1 MPPVAPVVSKRA
13 RLARAPTVVIVGTG
27 QAGAQAAFTLREN
40 GFAGRVVL
48 VGDEPQA
55 PYQRPPLSKA
65 FLAGQLSV
73 DRLYLRQPEYYAA
86 NAIELRLH
94 ASVERLD
101 RAARRL
107 HLHGGGR
114 IGYDR
119 LLLATGSRAR
129 RAAMP
134 GARGPDVHYLRTLQ
148 DTLRLREALALGRR
162 VAIIGGGYIGLE
174 VAAVASA
181 AGARVTVIEA
191 QASLLSRVTTPA
203 IGEFLAAAH
212 RRHGVELLCDT
223 RVTALVGGERLDAV
237 ETTRGT
243 IAAELAVIGVGAV
256 PNVELAQAAGLV
268 CDDGIVVDEYCRTSD
283 PAIYAAGDCT
293 RHPDRWLADR
303 LRLESVQNAVD
314 QGTAAALNIAG
325 PPVRYA
331 QVPWFWSNQYE
342 YKLQAAG
349 TFVGH
354 DEIEERG
361 DRASGSFAL
370 VYRRRGALL
379 GIDAVNMPREYMAMR
394 NELAQQAAA
403 HRPGASRVAP
413 PRDIPTRQRAA

>member
-1 MPPVAPVVSKRA
+1 MPLVATASSRRA
-13 RLARAPTVVIVGTG
+13 RSARTPTVVIVGTG
-27 QAGAQAAFTLREN
+27 QAGAQAAFTLREH

-65 FLAGQLSV
+65 FLAGELSV
-73 DRLYLRQPEYYAA
+73 DRLYLRPLEYYAA

-94 ASVERLD
+94 ASVDALD

-107 HLHGGGR
+107 HLRGGAR

-129 RAAMP
+129 RAQIP

-148 DTLRLREALALGRR
+148 DTLRLREALVPGRR

-174 VAAVASA
+174 VAAIACA
-181 AGARVTVIEA
+181 AGAAVTVVEA
-191 QASLLSRVTTPA
+191 EACLLSRVTTPA
-203 IGEFLAAAH
+203 IGEFFATAH
-212 RRHGVELLCDT
+212 RRHGVDVRCDT
-223 RVTALVGGERLDAV
+223 RVTGLVGGERLDAV
-237 ETTRGT
+237 ETTSGT
-243 IAAELAVIGVGAV
+243 IAADLAVIGVGAV
-256 PNVELAQAAGLV
+256 PNVELAQAAGLA
-268 CDDGIVVDEYCRTSD
+268 CDDGIVVDEFCRTSD

-314 QGTAAALNIAG
+314 QGTSAALNIAG
-325 PPVRYA
+325 QHTRYA
-331 QVPWFWSNQYE
+331 EVPWFWSSQYD

-349 TFVGH
+349 TFAGH
-354 DEIEERG
+354 DEIEARG
-361 DRASGSFAL
+361 DPASGSFAL
-370 VYRRRGALL
+370 VYRRRGAVM
-379 GIDAVNMPREYMAMR
+379 GIDAVNMPREYMAVR
-394 NELAQQAAA
+394 KELAQQLAL
-403 HRPGASRVAP
+403 HRSGTSRVAP
-413 PRDIPTRQRAA
+413 SRDLATRQRAA